1 MSASEKTQLR
11 ELVADVERM
20 KEVQKKIN
28 SSLLTI
34 RPEEFKKRMSE
45 FEEKLKVVY
54 SKADLD
60 KVFATLNSDLAQ

>member
-28 SSLLTI
+28 SSLLAI